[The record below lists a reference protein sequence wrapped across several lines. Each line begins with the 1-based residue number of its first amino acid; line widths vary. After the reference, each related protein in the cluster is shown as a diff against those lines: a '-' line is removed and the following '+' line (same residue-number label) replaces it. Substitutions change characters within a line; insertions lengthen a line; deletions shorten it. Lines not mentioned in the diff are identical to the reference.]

1 MIASKSY
8 VRLDDQDV
16 FRIGA
21 TRISLD
27 SVVHAFLQGHS
38 PETIQDQYPGLS
50 LEEVYGAIAF
60 YLANRNEVHHYLD
73 RQNKKWEELKQ
84 VLEKNVP
91 PVVARLRLQKS

>member
-38 PETIQDQYPGLS
+38 SEAIQDQYPGLS
-50 LEEVYGAIAF
+50 LEEVYGALAF
-60 YLANRNEVHHYLD
+60 YLANRNEVHQYLEKQQQ
-73 RQNKKWEELKQ
+73 RWEELKQ
-84 VLEKNVP
+84 VLEQNVP
-91 PVVARLRLQKS
+91 PVVVRLRMQKS